1 MLMSSALK
9 IYASD
14 MGFYNADDT
23 YGITIRE
30 PSSICKDDDGFMW
43 VATKS
48 GIYRLSDESKC
59 YNVPYTTV
67 NIVSV
72 ELVHRKGEL
81 YVFTNHGE
89 IFRYNKRLDR
99 FEHYL
104 DLLSALNV
112 EAIYLADIKIGG
124 DKDILWLAT
133 SAGLYHC
140 VNGKCTRIPGVEGAV
155 GDMTMDGCKHLI
167 VASTGGVYRIN
178 TENYDREVWNDNP
191 GVFPTLIKLDKAM
204 NRLWIGTM
212 SDGLYY
218 LDCDTKELKASPI
231 KRFPHQYVRDI
242 EIVSDSAIWCGIDGR
257 GIWQLSRDGSRV
269 TEIFQEDKD
278 NPHSIA
284 GNGVLDM
291 CYDRPDRVW
300 VCSFT
305 GGVSIAELNSPLIT
319 HFRHRVNDPNSPAN
333 DYIYDVAED
342 SKGRIWIG
350 TNGGLSY
357 WNPDTGKWVNRF
369 GHEYESF
376 IVRSVCEDSKGD
388 IWVGTYSNGVYVLD
402 GNTQRI
408 KAHHTDR
415 QGILSKNGFVFDI
428 LRDSNGDIW
437 MAGMIGAI
445 IKYDHVTGQFD
456 EYPVRPVS
464 TMAELD
470 DSTLIMASN
479 NQLLSLDKN
488 TKEIKELL
496 TDNMIQD
503 IEVTEGKI
511 WVASNGNGLIC
522 YDIASQA
529 TETFNLKH
537 GSVSDNINS
546 ILYHNGN
553 LWLGTDNGL
562 YRFNIGD
569 KSVASF
575 DFPETAGKIDYTSD
589 ASVKL
594 SNGTSAWG
602 TSEGLIILDTESM
615 TSRTPSGRIYLQD
628 ILLSS
633 RSMRDMPDI
642 LPEMPLDEI
651 TDLTL
656 QHDQNNITFS
666 LQPLGSHSR
675 TSLFSWKMEGFD
687 DDWSELSD
695 LSIINYTNLNPG
707 NYTLYIRLYNPDL
720 ISERKISIHIKPPFW
735 ATWWFK
741 TAYVL
746 LIATLLYLLLRF
758 YINRINRRHAEH
770 KLQFFINTAHDLR
783 TALTLI
789 KAPIEEIKRSPNIN
803 EEEKQYLQLAID
815 QMQRLTMVTTQLMD
829 LQKID
834 LGKGQFHPMNYD
846 IVPLIS
852 SRISMFE
859 SIAEKRN
866 ITLTYSYK
874 PESYVTAVDAGK
886 IERIVDNLLSNAIKY
901 SHEYSSVD
909 INFTANDN
917 EWRLSIVDHGIGID
931 KKSLDNLFKEFFRS
945 ENAVNSRIS
954 GSGIGLALTK
964 KLVELHDGKIIVES
978 REDEGSRF
986 EIVIPHRLCDSAPLP
1001 VNAEEPESADKSID
1015 NEEIKNMRI
1024 LVCEDNDDLRR
1035 FMKRPLGRH
1044 FNVATSS
1051 NGVDAWE
1058 YIKKELPDLIVSDIM
1073 MPGMDGFELC
1083 RLVKSTFETSHIP
1096 IILLSALSDQS
1107 DELHGLGLGADDYM
1121 TKPFDMKTLT
1131 QRIMSIILNR
1141 RALGSR
1147 VISEVGETVEEA
1159 DTKESNELNDA
1170 FVRQALKIVVN
1181 HLEDSDFSKEEFARE
1196 MGVSTSLLFKKIK
1209 ALTDMTVVDFIRSIR
1224 MDHAMK
1230 LLNDRQYSIGEI
1242 AYKCGFSSISY
1253 FSTVFKKHFG
1263 KSPTDFRA

>member
-1 MLMSSALK
+1 
-9 IYASD
+9 
-14 MGFYNADDT
+14 
-23 YGITIRE
+23 
-30 PSSICKDDDGFMW
+30 
-43 VATKS
+43 
-48 GIYRLSDESKC
+48 
-59 YNVPYTTV
+59 
-67 NIVSV
+67 
-72 ELVHRKGEL
+72 
-81 YVFTNHGE
+81 
-89 IFRYNKRLDR
+89 
-99 FEHYL
+99 
-104 DLLSALNV
+104 
-112 EAIYLADIKIGG
+112 
-124 DKDILWLAT
+124 
-133 SAGLYHC
+133 
-140 VNGKCTRIPGVEGAV
+140 
-155 GDMTMDGCKHLI
+155 
-167 VASTGGVYRIN
+167 
-178 TENYDREVWNDNP
+178 
-191 GVFPTLIKLDKAM
+191 
-204 NRLWIGTM
+204 
-212 SDGLYY
+212 
-218 LDCDTKELKASPI
+218 
-231 KRFPHQYVRDI
+231 
-242 EIVSDSAIWCGIDGR
+242 
-257 GIWQLSRDGSRV
+257 
-269 TEIFQEDKD
+269 
-278 NPHSIA
+278 
-284 GNGVLDM
+284 
-291 CYDRPDRVW
+291 
-300 VCSFT
+300 
-305 GGVSIAELNSPLIT
+305 
-319 HFRHRVNDPNSPAN
+319 
-333 DYIYDVAED
+333 
-342 SKGRIWIG
+342 
-350 TNGGLSY
+350 
-357 WNPDTGKWVNRF
+357 
-369 GHEYESF
+369 
-376 IVRSVCEDSKGD
+376 
-388 IWVGTYSNGVYVLD
+388 
-402 GNTQRI
+402 
-408 KAHHTDR
+408 
-415 QGILSKNGFVFDI
+415 
-428 LRDSNGDIW
+428 
-437 MAGMIGAI
+437 
-445 IKYDHVTGQFD
+445 
-456 EYPVRPVS
+456 
-464 TMAELD
+464 
-470 DSTLIMASN
+470 
-479 NQLLSLDKN
+479 
-488 TKEIKELL
+488 
-496 TDNMIQD
+496 
-503 IEVTEGKI
+503 
-511 WVASNGNGLIC
+511 
-522 YDIASQA
+522 
-529 TETFNLKH
+529 
-537 GSVSDNINS
+537 
-546 ILYHNGN
+546 
-553 LWLGTDNGL
+553 
-562 YRFNIGD
+562 
-569 KSVASF
+569 
-575 DFPETAGKIDYTSD
+575 
-589 ASVKL
+589 
-594 SNGTSAWG
+594 
-602 TSEGLIILDTESM
+602 
-615 TSRTPSGRIYLQD
+615 
-628 ILLSS
+628 
-633 RSMRDMPDI
+633 MRDMPDI

-986 EIVIPHRLCDSAPLP
+986 EIVIPHRLVDSAPLP
-1001 VNAEEPESADKSID
+1001 VNAEDPESADKSID

-1044 FNVATSS
+1044 FNVATAS

-1058 YIKKELPDLIVSDIM
+1058 YIKKE
-1073 MPGMDGFELC
+1073 
-1083 RLVKSTFETSHIP
+1083 
-1096 IILLSALSDQS
+1096 LSDQS

-1147 VISEVGETVEEA
+1147 VISEGGETVEEA

-1209 ALTDMTVVDFIRSIR
+1209 ALTDMTVVDFIRNIR

-1230 LLNDRQYSIGEI
+1230 LLNDSQYSIGEI